1 MNIMRAA
8 YNFSQLIKY
17 NLPNNIV
24 YFNDTYNKL
33 YIFKLSCKR
42 LYKNRVI
49 FNYLPLIKSILIL
62 IFSVSFKV
70 FQVFNDTCI
79 YSFKS
84 GIFKQSYFL
93 LYLKFKKR
101 NSTWLSLLYK

>member
-33 YIFKLSCKR
+33 YIFKLSCKG
-42 LYKNRVI
+42 Y
-49 FNYLPLIKSILIL
+49 IKIE
-62 IFSVSFKV
+62 
-70 FQVFNDTCI
+70 
-79 YSFKS
+79 
-84 GIFKQSYFL
+84 
-93 LYLKFKKR
+93 LYLIIYR
-101 NSTWLSLLYK
+101 